1 MLSTQAM
8 LKAVGVGNAKATAT
22 SALLTWVFQD
32 GVGMIGRILFT
43 WWYSQRLDIDL
54 KTWRLAADWLNDI
67 GMLLTLMA
75 PLVPHSSAGYQHWII
90 SPQVLLM
97 CFGTLCKAL
106 CGVTGGS
113 TRGSLTQVRHLSHT
127 FIVFKSFA

>member
-8 LKAVGVGNAKATAT
+8 LKAVGVGDAQATST

-43 WWYSQRLDIDL
+43 WRYSQLLDMDL
-54 KTWRLAADWLNDI
+54 KTWRLAADWLNDF
-67 GMLLTLMA
+67 GMFLTLVA
-75 PLVPHSSAGYQHWII
+75 PLANGYAAGTSIYF
-90 SPQVLLM
+90 M
-97 CFGTLCKAL
+97 CIGTLFKAL

-113 TRGSLTQVRHLSHT
+113 TRGSLTQVGG
-127 FIVFKSFA
+127 I